1 MNLWKMLKNWL
12 RQRKAEVNRD
22 WASVPNPEWAA
33 KRGGRD
39 YW

>member
-1 MNLWKMLKNWL
+1 MIRWVLEWFK
-12 RQRKAEVNRD
+12 RREAFRKTE
-22 WASVPNPEWAA
+22 WARVPPPEWAA

>member
-1 MNLWKMLKNWL
+1 MF
-12 RQRKAEVNRD
+12 RAIRD
-22 WASVPNPEWAA
+22 WWRRRNADMRREWGHVPPPVWAA

>member
-1 MNLWKMLKNWL
+1 MIRWIIDWW
-12 RQRKAEVNRD
+12 RRRRAEVRKD

>member
-1 MNLWKMLKNWL
+1 MFRAIAKWW
-12 RQRKAEVNRD
+12 RRRKFEAMKE
-22 WASVPNPEWAA
+22 WGHVPPPEWAA